1 MDHHQPMIKLKP
13 PLPIRQCPSKD
24 TLSLYR
30 STNRHEF
37 IFVRHFEAYIML
49 GMNSSL
55 RPTVQCTVHNMY
67 RGKKTQSLK
76 LLLPIQTH
84 YIMFGKLKAVLL
96 AVLFS

>member
-37 IFVRHFEAYIML
+37 IFVRHFEAYIMV
-49 GMNSSL
+49 GMDSSL
-55 RPTVQCTVHNMY
+55 RPTVQCTLYSVLY
-67 RGKKTQSLK
+67 TIYSRGKKTVSQDTVPEIIFANSNSL
-76 LLLPIQTH
+76 
-84 YIMFGKLKAVLL
+84 
-96 AVLFS
+96 